1 MNFLSF
7 TFYLLLFIFY
17 FYDLIIPHLNE
28 MSIEKHHFSK
38 KNKKKD
44 SKKIKKESKIKLT
57 LYIQY
62 FYLFYHMLTVET
74 FVPETVE

>member
-1 MNFLSF
+1 
-7 TFYLLLFIFY
+7 
-17 FYDLIIPHLNE
+17 

-38 KNKKKD
+38 KIKKD